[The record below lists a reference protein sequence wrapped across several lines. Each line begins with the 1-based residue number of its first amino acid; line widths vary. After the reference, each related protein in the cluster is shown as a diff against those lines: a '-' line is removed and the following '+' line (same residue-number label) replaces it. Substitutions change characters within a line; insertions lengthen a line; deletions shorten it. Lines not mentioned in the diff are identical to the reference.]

1 MSVELKHFKDE
12 FIQSLKA
19 ADRIFIVGHN
29 EPDFDS
35 IGSAIGVQSIATALE
50 KEAYIIVND
59 NALTLEP
66 GVKKIIDE
74 NKEKYHI
81 ITLEEAKKLMEEKTN
96 DTKKP
101 TSPKSL
107 LVVVDNNKDYRISPK
122 DMLGDFNKIIVI
134 DHHEPDVH
142 SIESTNSYIN
152 TDVSSTSEIIA
163 NIIISERLKMN
174 PKVASYL
181 LAGIC
186 LDTKRFKQNTSSK
199 THDIAE
205 KLLNRGANSDYVNEL
220 FREEFESFCKIN
232 SLIIN
237 GTVFKKYAEE
247 TLVPQQVSFTINRE
261 APTTIYRRE
270 EIAKAADRMLKFD
283 VDAAFVM
290 GYNRDGNVLIS
301 ARSLKKPKVSL
312 ALIGQIEAGTILQK
326 LDENHCGGNAFSAGG
341 EIPLITD
348 EFKSIFEIE
357 ETLMAIVEDELNSK
371 AQPYERKKVLKFERK
386 KV

>member
-12 FIQSLKA
+12 FIQSLKV

-29 EPDFDS
+29 EPDFDA
-35 IGSAIGVQSIATALE
+35 IGSAIGVQSIATTLE

-66 GVKKIIDE
+66 GVKKIIEE

-81 ITLEEAKKLMEEKTN
+81 ITLEEAKKLMEESSE
-96 DTKKP
+96 DAKKA
-101 TSPKSL
+101 KSL

-122 DMLGDFNKIIVI
+122 DMLGDFNEIIVI
-134 DHHEPDVH
+134 DHHEPDAH
-142 SIESTNSYIN
+142 SITSTNSYIN

-163 NIIISERLKMN
+163 SIIISERLKME

-186 LDTKRFKQNTSSK
+186 LDTKRFKQNTSPK

-205 KLLNRGANSDYVNEL
+205 KLLNRGADSDYVNEL

-237 GTVFKKYAEE
+237 GTIFKKYAEE

-301 ARSLKKPKVSL
+301 ARSLKKPQVSL
-312 ALIGQIEAGTILQK
+312 PLIGQIEAGTILQK

-341 EIPLITD
+341 EIPLIT
-348 EFKSIFEIE
+348 ENFKSIFEIE
-357 ETLMAIVEDELNSK
+357 EALMSIVEDELNSK

-386 KV
+386 KF